1 MGETKMVTFD
11 QTTVRRLKEIVSS
24 HARNLGCGGTCLDDA
39 CQYDGPCDIA
49 DIMETLWAA
58 SGGIDVVSMPAQ
70 TYGTLRAQL
79 AEANAA
85 CAAMREALEAT
96 FKTCRAAREA
106 LYGVIGLVD
115 ESRGVVGWHLNGNE
129 APWSEFNYVTDYIL
143 PTELV
148 EVVEQLSKCLPEEE
162 AE

>member
-85 CAAMREALEAT
+85 CAAMREALELLREIQSAGVS
-96 FKTCRAAREA
+96 FEDARVAYVEIQVPKKTLRAIDAF
-106 LYGVIGLVD
+106 LK
-115 ESRGVVGWHLNGNE
+115 RGEPH
-129 APWSEFNYVTDYIL
+129 A
-143 PTELV
+143 
-148 EVVEQLSKCLPEEE
+148 
-162 AE
+162 